1 VQAAASERPGQLARA
16 QRVNCIA
23 GMNERKCIGPSEKQ
37 RLSSWWPKQCNNA
50 AGQEYSGTPIPHIQ
64 TLQRATRIRSRRAIR
79 EEFLKKRRSR
89 FRYVASSNPGYV
101 LLRHP
106 DFSLL
111 KYRPPILG
119 ISDVGLEARVARMRG
134 RIRGA
139 ERWNLAGRDDVHRNP
154 DRSSRP
160 AVLLYSSCSWLR

>member
-1 VQAAASERPGQLARA
+1 VP
-16 QRVNCIA
+16 
-23 GMNERKCIGPSEKQ
+23 
-37 RLSSWWPKQCNNA
+37 
-50 AGQEYSGTPIPHIQ
+50 
-64 TLQRATRIRSRRAIR
+64 
-79 EEFLKKRRSR
+79 
-89 FRYVASSNPGYV
+89 
-101 LLRHP
+101 RHP

-139 ERWNLAGRDDVHRNP
+139 ERWTLAERDDVHRNP

>member
-1 VQAAASERPGQLARA
+1 V
-16 QRVNCIA
+16 
-23 GMNERKCIGPSEKQ
+23 
-37 RLSSWWPKQCNNA
+37 
-50 AGQEYSGTPIPHIQ
+50 
-64 TLQRATRIRSRRAIR
+64 
-79 EEFLKKRRSR
+79 
-89 FRYVASSNPGYV
+89 
-101 LLRHP
+101 LRHP

-139 ERWNLAGRDDVHRNP
+139 ERWTLAEWDDVHRNP
-154 DRSSRP
+154 DHSSLP

>member
-1 VQAAASERPGQLARA
+1 MAGTNRYEP
-16 QRVNCIA
+16 RVR
-23 GMNERKCIGPSEKQ
+23 G
-37 RLSSWWPKQCNNA
+37 
-50 AGQEYSGTPIPHIQ
+50 
-64 TLQRATRIRSRRAIR
+64 ATS
-79 EEFLKKRRSR
+79 
-89 FRYVASSNPGYV
+89 
-101 LLRHP
+101 P